1 MAYSASIFP
10 ASNLSPQAQEWRAAV
25 ERRVSLL
32 EERGT
37 SSAAETRRVMGRF
50 GAAIGSIDGMENR
63 MEDLAALSQAANA
76 MADDAVSWHEAPPVS
91 PGPGV
96 ENPDVPVNQN
106 ATWYVCELS
115 PGGDVDR
122 DRVKEVWRWSPP
134 GVDDDAD
141 GKWVQQ
147 RWGTD
152 TLGEGAV
159 DYKHLAAAAKGDLE
173 AAKALKGRFDTLSA
187 SYEQTKADLEQA
199 KTDLKKFSA
208 NAKDVIISD
217 TEPTGA
223 DRKPGNLWVSTAGGT
238 TKLYVFDGTANAWVA
253 VKGDDAAAA
262 AAAAAEAQ
270 KKAKEALDKA
280 QAVEDMATA
289 AKLAAERAQKSADG
303 KNTIFYQAN
312 KPSLNG
318 RNDGD
323 LWYDTDDNYRMY
335 RFRAGVE
342 DFIEAGVSAADLTG
356 SMSNSMVEGV
366 WKQAQSS
373 GAVSRNPVEGSMIAN
388 GAIRTA
394 HVQGLDAGVITSGF
408 IGADRI
414 AARSITAAML
424 AAGTITA
431 DSGVIG
437 SLNANDIKFGT
448 LSGDRVDANTLRGKL
463 IEGGTIR
470 GGLIAGANIL
480 GANIATTTNGTGD
493 RVELTAN
500 DGVRVWRGNTVYAQL
515 HPSLTNGL
523 ALYNPNKR
531 TILEGPTAKLTDVS
545 SIIFGAQYKVLRF
558 SPKVN
563 SASDGTAAWAWE
575 IPSPPSGRAVII
587 AQFQYETGA
596 QRPVW
601 RELSIRRSRNSGVWA
616 TSGFLYNT
624 DGWASDSPVFI
635 GMATD
640 LPTSGNV
647 DIWTKMAFKGANN
660 GAFTRWET
668 AFTSILILPA

>member
-50 GAAIGSIDGMENR
+50 GAAIGSIDGMESR
-63 MEDLAALSQAANA
+63 VEDLAALSQAANA

-96 ENPDVPVNQN
+96 ENPDIPANQS
-106 ATWYVCELS
+106 AAWYVCELS
-115 PGGDVDR
+115 PGGGVDK

-173 AAKALKGRFDTLSA
+173 AAKALKGRVDTLSA

-238 TKLYVFDGTANAWVA
+238 TKLFVFDGTANAWVL
-253 VKGDDAAAA
+253 VEGDDAAQA

-289 AKLAAERAQKSADG
+289 AKLAAQRAQKSADG
-303 KNTIFYQAN
+303 KNTIFYQAD

-373 GAVSRNPVEGSMIAN
+373 GAVARNPVEGSMIAN

-408 IGADRI
+408 IGSDRI
-414 AARSITAAML
+414 AARSITAAQM
-424 AAGTITA
+424 AAGTITV

-463 IEGGTIR
+463 IEGGTVK
-470 GGLIAGANIL
+470 GGLVTGGRIL
-480 GANIATTTNGTGD
+480 GASIATTTDGNGD

-500 DGVRVWRGNTVYAQL
+500 GGVQVWRGNTVYAQL
-515 HPSLTNGL
+515 HPSLSNGL
-523 ALYNPNKR
+523 ALYNPHKK
-531 TILEGPTAKLTDVS
+531 TILETPTAKLTDVS
-545 SIIFGAQYKVLRF
+545 SIIFGAQYKSLRF
-558 SPKVN
+558 NPKVGP
-563 SASDGTAAWAWE
+563 APDGTAAWKWSVPA
-575 IPSPPSGRAVII
+575 PPSGRAVVI
-587 AQFQYETGA
+587 AQFHYENGA
-596 QRPVW
+596 QSPAW
-601 RELSIRRSRNSGVWA
+601 RGLSIQRERYSGTWA
-616 TSGFLYNT
+616 TTNFMYSSEGWST
-624 DGWASDSPVFI
+624 DTPIFM

-647 DIWTKMAFKGANN
+647 NIWTKIAFRDSNDN
-660 GAFTRWET
+660 AFTRWAS
-668 AFTSILILPA
+668 AFAAILVLPC